1 MKVIS
6 TQHTTDIETV
16 LVTTGGRMLDCVS
29 FATRTEADSYKRGV
43 RRWARDR
50 GLTVQIVSQV
60 RDFANSP
67 RYQEG
72 AFALAS

>member
-6 TQHTTDIETV
+6 AQQTTDIETV

-43 RRWARDR
+43 RHWARAR
-50 GLTVQIVSQV
+50 GLAVQIVSQV
-60 RDFANSP
+60 GQIASSP
-67 RYQEG
+67 RYREG

>member
-6 TQHTTDIETV
+6 AQHTADTETV

-43 RRWARDR
+43 RQWARAR
-50 GLTVQIVSQV
+50 GLAVQIVSQV
-60 RDFANSP
+60 GQIASSP

-72 AFALAS
+72 ALAIAS